1 MNFSKL
7 TQNEKMAAIGAALTI
22 VGGAV
27 AASSYRTWGPA
38 WLGVLAGIAMLVVV
52 FLPQMSAGTNLPGSK
67 GTLMLIAGGVGG
79 LFMAFMLLTTL
90 NFTFTDFDASSVM
103 FLLAVAGALV
113 MAWAGWQAFQAEGGK
128 FNIGSSGGASASAA
142 APAAAQPP
150 APPAEAAPPPSAAAA
165 SSEPMAPS
173 EPMSPPPPAPAA
185 PSEPMGST
193 QDDDRA

>member
-1 MNFSKL
+1 MDFSKL
-7 TQNEKMAAIGAALTI
+7 TQNEKMAAVGAAVTI
-22 VGGAV
+22 IGGAV
-27 AASSYRTWGPA
+27 AASTYRTWGPA
-38 WLGVLAGIAMLVVV
+38 WLGVLAGIAMLVVI

-90 NFTFTDFDASSVM
+90 GFTFTDFDAASLM

-128 FNIGSSGGASASAA
+128 FNVGSSGGASASAA
-142 APAAAQPP
+142 APPAATPP
-150 APPAEAAPPPSAAAA
+150 TPPAEAAPPPPAPAAPATPA
-165 SSEPMAPS
+165 
-173 EPMSPPPPAPAA
+173 APAA